1 MKKFLISIF
10 LAFLM
15 IGLTGCSSSVGV
27 TDLNGNEKTSFNVNE
42 TAVYEGEHY
51 TITNVSY
58 SNGDEW
64 NVPASG
70 NNYVII
76 SLKIENKSDSKIS
89 YNSFDWQIIN
99 SQGQEDDEAFT
110 TIDSDT
116 NLGSGD
122 LAPNGI
128 KTGTLVFEEP
138 KNETS
143 LKLLYYSN
151 VLFDEEPTFEI
162 VIK

>member
-42 TAVYEGEHY
+42 TAVYEGVHY